1 MSWDLMESSTSSWTS
16 NVSSGS
22 LTRCATCMIPWPS
35 PRQSSFCN
43 TEQKVDWLT
52 QKLRDA
58 HFAGVAS
65 VHSGMPQKERDA
77 MLKQFRSGVSRVLI
91 SSDQGLP
98 RGLDLPQV
106 ALVICY
112 DPPNN
117 REVYIQ
123 RIGHLGFVPFRF
135 GRRGV
140 AMNLVKYD
148 EIFIL
153 RDIERFCSIQ
163 IDELLMPLNC
173 VANLI

>member
-1 MSWDLMESSTSSWTS
+1 
-16 NVSSGS
+16 
-22 LTRCATCMIPWPS
+22 
-35 PRQSSFCN
+35 
-43 TEQKVDWLT
+43 
-52 QKLRDA
+52 
-58 HFAGVAS
+58 
-65 VHSGMPQKERDA
+65 